1 MTPAQMKAA
10 RLLLGWNQILL
21 GARSGTSVHAVR
33 MLEWSG
39 HATKLHGRTDQVDVV
54 AAIRA
59 ALEAAGV
66 EFTDG
71 NTPGVRRVEVAG
83 AE

>member
-1 MTPAQMKAA
+1 MKAA
-10 RLLLGWNQILL
+10 RLLLGWNQTLL
-21 GARSGTSVHAVR
+21 GARSGTSVHTVR
-33 MLEWSG
+33 MFEWSG
-39 HATKLHGRTDQVDVV
+39 KATKLYGRTDQVDAV

-59 ALEAAGV
+59 TLEVAGI

-71 NTPGVRRVEVAG
+71 RVPGVRLRKSEN